1 MSLALAGTLLLLL
14 LLLSLLAIWH
24 FELLV
29 PLAAGTL
36 IRIRGG
42 SLRVVRGSLRAQVL
56 ADLTDMV
63 RQAGVTRGFICIN
76 ARRRIIFSRNLPAS
90 IHQHLRNVLANP

>member
-1 MSLALAGTLLLLL
+1 MSRALAGTLLL